1 MDEFVE
7 PGDDQGEMSLAGGAE
22 VGLYAEVDLHVAAGE
37 PPSPSRC
44 KRLGLLPDLEPEDTS
59 VELVSFRLTT
69 TRHSELHVVEGSDP
83 GRHQVDAVTPVSV
96 LSVSRRSSSCEP
108 EISTLTS
115 LVVSK
120 VTPLAR

>member
-7 PGDDQGEMSLAGGAE
+7 PGDDQGGMSLAGGAE

-59 VELVSFRLTT
+59 VELVSFRLPT

-83 GRHQVDAVTPVSV
+83 ERHQVDAVTPMPTVPGDRV
-96 LSVSRRSSSCEP
+96 
-108 EISTLTS
+108 
-115 LVVSK
+115 
-120 VTPLAR
+120 